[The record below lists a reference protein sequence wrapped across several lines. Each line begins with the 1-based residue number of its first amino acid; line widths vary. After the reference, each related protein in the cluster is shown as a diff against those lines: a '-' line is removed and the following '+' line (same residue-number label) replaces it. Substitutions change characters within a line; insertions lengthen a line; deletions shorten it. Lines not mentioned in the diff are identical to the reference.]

1 MTGNI
6 PPMVEYELRRVD
18 GDATL
23 ADAHAVRRA
32 VFIDEQGVPEAV
44 EMDDED
50 DNATHFVAFDPTHG
64 DPVGTTRIRELDDET
79 AKIERVAVLPEHR
92 GEGLGLRLMERA
104 EDEARA
110 QGYARVRLHAQSAVE
125 EFYESLGYRTVS
137 EEFEEAGIL
146 HVEMTKEL

>member
-1 MTGNI
+1 
-6 PPMVEYELRRVD
+6 MVEYELRRVS
-18 GDATL
+18 GDAAL

-32 VFIDEQGVPEAV
+32 VFIDEQDVSEAV
-44 EMDDED
+44 EMDDKD
-50 DNATHFVAFDPTHG
+50 GGATHLVAFDSTHG
-64 DPVGTTRIRELDDET
+64 DAVGTTRIRALDDET
-79 AKIERVAVLPEHR
+79 VKIERVAVLPDHR

-110 QGYARVRLHAQSAVE
+110 QGYGRVRLHAQSAVE
-125 EFYESLGYRTVS
+125 EFYERLGYRTVS